1 MANHEWDNWGRSIQ
15 ELIDKAVNSQD
26 YQELS
31 RNIGKTIDKAF
42 SASSEAVRR
51 AANSAPKNSAYHYN
65 YTTPKV
71 TVEPKKETL
80 PALYGNPNGE
90 TTKGILQTVFGG
102 ILALAALGLVIPFG
116 VLSIVGSAGF
126 VVGFLAG
133 GAALVGGTALLC
145 SGIGTLAK
153 VSRFKVYLKALG
165 TKTSIT
171 LERLSRSV
179 GKNERFVRK
188 ELQKMI
194 KQGLFLEGHLDNE
207 QKNLITSDETFR
219 EFERSRLELE
229 QRKRS
234 QAVQAA
240 KSPDPKIQEVLD
252 KGNAYVKEIR
262 RCNDE
267 IPGEEISAKIDRM
280 EAIVRKIFE
289 RAEAHPKEFS
299 DKGYTQTCDIW
310 SDECTAQMFKDGKT
324 MCYFGPA
331 WYYNFSMGNA
341 QDAEKG
347 CFGDWA
353 ICEGPQAHFWGGT
366 WLLAPVGTDNPTMVA
381 DIMNTFINDED
392 VCTKLVKNE
401 MQFSNNQKVNEAC
414 AADGG
419 NDFLGGQNDTAIFC
433 ELAKNIVFENHTIYD
448 QVINE
453 DLQKTWRE
461 YCDGDVTE
469 DAAMANFYALVS
481 EAYPSIMT
489 P

>member
-1 MANHEWDNWGRSIQ
+1 MANNEWDNWGRSIQ

-102 ILALAALGLVIPFG
+102 ILAVAALGLVIPFG

-234 QAVQAA
+234 QAVQAV

-289 RAEAHPKEFS
+289 RAEAHPEVIPDMKKLMDYYLPMTVKLLNAYADMDRQPVQGETIRKSKQEIDATLDTLNAAFE
-299 DKGYTQTCDIW
+299 KLL
-310 SDECTAQMFKDGKT
+310 DELF
-324 MCYFGPA
+324 
-331 WYYNFSMGNA
+331 
-341 QDAEKG
+341 QDA
-347 CFGDWA
+347 A
-353 ICEGPQAHFWGGT
+353 IDVSSDISVLNT
-366 WLLAPVGTDNPTMVA
+366 LLAQEGLTG
-381 DIMNTFINDED
+381 
-392 VCTKLVKNE
+392 
-401 MQFSNNQKVNEAC
+401 S
-414 AADGG
+414 
-419 NDFLGGQNDTAIFC
+419 DF
-433 ELAKNIVFENHTIYD
+433 
-448 QVINE
+448 
-453 DLQKTWRE
+453 DLK
-461 YCDGDVTE
+461 
-469 DAAMANFYALVS
+469 
-481 EAYPSIMT
+481 
-489 P
+489 

>member
-1 MANHEWDNWGRSIQ
+1 MANNEWDNWGRSIQ

-31 RNIGKTIDKAF
+31 RNIGKTIDRAF

-102 ILALAALGLVIPFG
+102 ILAVAALGLVIPFG

-289 RAEAHPKEFS
+289 RAEAHPEVIPDMKKLMDYYLPMTVKLLNAYADMDRQPVQGETIRKSKQEIDATLDTLNAAFE
-299 DKGYTQTCDIW
+299 KLL
-310 SDECTAQMFKDGKT
+310 DELF
-324 MCYFGPA
+324 
-331 WYYNFSMGNA
+331 
-341 QDAEKG
+341 QDA
-347 CFGDWA
+347 A
-353 ICEGPQAHFWGGT
+353 IDVSSDISVLNT
-366 WLLAPVGTDNPTMVA
+366 LLAQEGLTG
-381 DIMNTFINDED
+381 
-392 VCTKLVKNE
+392 
-401 MQFSNNQKVNEAC
+401 S
-414 AADGG
+414 
-419 NDFLGGQNDTAIFC
+419 DF
-433 ELAKNIVFENHTIYD
+433 
-448 QVINE
+448 
-453 DLQKTWRE
+453 DLK
-461 YCDGDVTE
+461 
-469 DAAMANFYALVS
+469 
-481 EAYPSIMT
+481 
-489 P
+489 

>member
-1 MANHEWDNWGRSIQ
+1 MANNEWDNWGRSIQ

-102 ILALAALGLVIPFG
+102 ILAVGALGLVIPFG

-289 RAEAHPKEFS
+289 RAEAHPEVIPDMKKLMDYYLPMTVKLLNAYADMDRQPVQGETIRKSKQEIDATLDTLNAAFE
-299 DKGYTQTCDIW
+299 KLL
-310 SDECTAQMFKDGKT
+310 DELF
-324 MCYFGPA
+324 
-331 WYYNFSMGNA
+331 
-341 QDAEKG
+341 QDA
-347 CFGDWA
+347 A
-353 ICEGPQAHFWGGT
+353 IDVSSDISVLNT
-366 WLLAPVGTDNPTMVA
+366 LLAQEGLTG
-381 DIMNTFINDED
+381 
-392 VCTKLVKNE
+392 
-401 MQFSNNQKVNEAC
+401 S
-414 AADGG
+414 
-419 NDFLGGQNDTAIFC
+419 DF
-433 ELAKNIVFENHTIYD
+433 
-448 QVINE
+448 
-453 DLQKTWRE
+453 DLK
-461 YCDGDVTE
+461 
-469 DAAMANFYALVS
+469 
-481 EAYPSIMT
+481 
-489 P
+489 

>member
-1 MANHEWDNWGRSIQ
+1 MANNEWDNWGRSIQ

-51 AANSAPKNSAYHYN
+51 AANSAPKNNAYHYN

-102 ILALAALGLVIPFG
+102 ILAVAALGLVIPFG

-289 RAEAHPKEFS
+289 RAEAHPEVIPDMKKLMDYYLPMTVKLLNAYADMDRQPVQGETIRKSKQEIDATLDTLNAAFE
-299 DKGYTQTCDIW
+299 KLL
-310 SDECTAQMFKDGKT
+310 DELF
-324 MCYFGPA
+324 
-331 WYYNFSMGNA
+331 
-341 QDAEKG
+341 QDA
-347 CFGDWA
+347 A
-353 ICEGPQAHFWGGT
+353 IDVSSDISVLNT
-366 WLLAPVGTDNPTMVA
+366 LLAQEGLTG
-381 DIMNTFINDED
+381 
-392 VCTKLVKNE
+392 
-401 MQFSNNQKVNEAC
+401 S
-414 AADGG
+414 
-419 NDFLGGQNDTAIFC
+419 DF
-433 ELAKNIVFENHTIYD
+433 
-448 QVINE
+448 
-453 DLQKTWRE
+453 DLK
-461 YCDGDVTE
+461 
-469 DAAMANFYALVS
+469 
-481 EAYPSIMT
+481 
-489 P
+489 

>member
-1 MANHEWDNWGRSIQ
+1 MANNEWDNWGRSIQ

-31 RNIGKTIDKAF
+31 RNIGRTIDKAF
-42 SASSEAVRR
+42 SASSQAVRR
-51 AANSAPKNSAYHYN
+51 AANSAPKNSPYQYN

-102 ILALAALGLVIPFG
+102 ILAVAALGLVIPFG

-126 VVGFLAG
+126 VVGFLVG

-207 QKNLITSDETFR
+207 QKNLITSDETFQ

-289 RAEAHPKEFS
+289 RAEAHPEVIPDMKKLMDYYLPMTVKLLNAYADMDRQPVQGETIRKSKQEIDATLDTLNAAFE
-299 DKGYTQTCDIW
+299 KLL
-310 SDECTAQMFKDGKT
+310 DELF
-324 MCYFGPA
+324 
-331 WYYNFSMGNA
+331 
-341 QDAEKG
+341 QDA
-347 CFGDWA
+347 A
-353 ICEGPQAHFWGGT
+353 IDVSSDISVLNT
-366 WLLAPVGTDNPTMVA
+366 LLAQEGLTG
-381 DIMNTFINDED
+381 
-392 VCTKLVKNE
+392 
-401 MQFSNNQKVNEAC
+401 S
-414 AADGG
+414 
-419 NDFLGGQNDTAIFC
+419 DF
-433 ELAKNIVFENHTIYD
+433 
-448 QVINE
+448 
-453 DLQKTWRE
+453 DLK
-461 YCDGDVTE
+461 
-469 DAAMANFYALVS
+469 
-481 EAYPSIMT
+481 
-489 P
+489 

>member
-1 MANHEWDNWGRSIQ
+1 MANNEWDNWGRSIQ

-102 ILALAALGLVIPFG
+102 ILALGALGLVIPFG

-207 QKNLITSDETFR
+207 QKNLITSDETFQ

-289 RAEAHPKEFS
+289 RAEAHPEVIPDMKKLMDYYLPMTVKLLNAYADMDRQPVQGETIRKSKQEIDATLDTLNAAFE
-299 DKGYTQTCDIW
+299 KLL
-310 SDECTAQMFKDGKT
+310 DELF
-324 MCYFGPA
+324 
-331 WYYNFSMGNA
+331 
-341 QDAEKG
+341 QDA
-347 CFGDWA
+347 A
-353 ICEGPQAHFWGGT
+353 IDVSSDISVLNT
-366 WLLAPVGTDNPTMVA
+366 LLAQEGLTG
-381 DIMNTFINDED
+381 
-392 VCTKLVKNE
+392 
-401 MQFSNNQKVNEAC
+401 S
-414 AADGG
+414 
-419 NDFLGGQNDTAIFC
+419 DF
-433 ELAKNIVFENHTIYD
+433 
-448 QVINE
+448 
-453 DLQKTWRE
+453 DLK
-461 YCDGDVTE
+461 
-469 DAAMANFYALVS
+469 
-481 EAYPSIMT
+481 
-489 P
+489 

>member
-1 MANHEWDNWGRSIQ
+1 MANNEWDNWGRSIQ

-102 ILALAALGLVIPFG
+102 ILAVAALGLVIPFG

-133 GAALVGGTALLC
+133 GAALAGGTALLC

-153 VSRFKVYLKALG
+153 VSRFKVYLKTLG

-234 QAVQAA
+234 QTVQAA

-289 RAEAHPKEFS
+289 RAEAHPEVIPDMKKLMDYYLPMTVKLLNAYADMDRQPVQGETIRKSKQEIDATLDTLNAAFE
-299 DKGYTQTCDIW
+299 KLL
-310 SDECTAQMFKDGKT
+310 DELF
-324 MCYFGPA
+324 
-331 WYYNFSMGNA
+331 
-341 QDAEKG
+341 QDA
-347 CFGDWA
+347 A
-353 ICEGPQAHFWGGT
+353 IDVSSDISVLNT
-366 WLLAPVGTDNPTMVA
+366 LLAQEGLTG
-381 DIMNTFINDED
+381 
-392 VCTKLVKNE
+392 
-401 MQFSNNQKVNEAC
+401 S
-414 AADGG
+414 
-419 NDFLGGQNDTAIFC
+419 DF
-433 ELAKNIVFENHTIYD
+433 
-448 QVINE
+448 
-453 DLQKTWRE
+453 DLK
-461 YCDGDVTE
+461 
-469 DAAMANFYALVS
+469 
-481 EAYPSIMT
+481 
-489 P
+489 

>member
-1 MANHEWDNWGRSIQ
+1 MANNEWDNWGRSIQ

-51 AANSAPKNSAYHYN
+51 AANSAPKNSAYHDY
-65 YTTPKV
+65 YTAPKV

-102 ILALAALGLVIPFG
+102 ILAVAALGLVIPFG

-133 GAALVGGTALLC
+133 GAALAGGTALLC

-153 VSRFKVYLKALG
+153 VSRFKVYLKTLG
-165 TKTSIT
+165 TKTSVT

-289 RAEAHPKEFS
+289 RAEAHPEVIPDMKKLMDYYLPMTVKLLNAYADMDRQPVQGETIRKSKQEIDATLDTLNAAFE
-299 DKGYTQTCDIW
+299 KLL
-310 SDECTAQMFKDGKT
+310 DELF
-324 MCYFGPA
+324 
-331 WYYNFSMGNA
+331 
-341 QDAEKG
+341 QDA
-347 CFGDWA
+347 A
-353 ICEGPQAHFWGGT
+353 IDVSSDISVLNT
-366 WLLAPVGTDNPTMVA
+366 LLAQEGLTG
-381 DIMNTFINDED
+381 
-392 VCTKLVKNE
+392 
-401 MQFSNNQKVNEAC
+401 S
-414 AADGG
+414 
-419 NDFLGGQNDTAIFC
+419 DF
-433 ELAKNIVFENHTIYD
+433 
-448 QVINE
+448 
-453 DLQKTWRE
+453 DLK
-461 YCDGDVTE
+461 
-469 DAAMANFYALVS
+469 
-481 EAYPSIMT
+481 
-489 P
+489 

>member
-1 MANHEWDNWGRSIQ
+1 MANNEWDNWGRSIQ

-31 RNIGKTIDKAF
+31 RNIGRTIDKAF
-42 SASSEAVRR
+42 SASSQAVRR
-51 AANSAPKNSAYHYN
+51 AANSGPKNSPYQYN

-102 ILALAALGLVIPFG
+102 ILAVAALGLVIPFG

-289 RAEAHPKEFS
+289 RAEAHPEVIPDMKKLMDYYLPMTVKLLNAYADMDRQPVQGETIRKSKQEIDATLDTLNAAFE
-299 DKGYTQTCDIW
+299 KLL
-310 SDECTAQMFKDGKT
+310 DELF
-324 MCYFGPA
+324 
-331 WYYNFSMGNA
+331 
-341 QDAEKG
+341 QDA
-347 CFGDWA
+347 A
-353 ICEGPQAHFWGGT
+353 IDVSSDISVLNT
-366 WLLAPVGTDNPTMVA
+366 LLAQEGLTG
-381 DIMNTFINDED
+381 
-392 VCTKLVKNE
+392 
-401 MQFSNNQKVNEAC
+401 S
-414 AADGG
+414 
-419 NDFLGGQNDTAIFC
+419 DF
-433 ELAKNIVFENHTIYD
+433 
-448 QVINE
+448 
-453 DLQKTWRE
+453 DLK
-461 YCDGDVTE
+461 
-469 DAAMANFYALVS
+469 
-481 EAYPSIMT
+481 
-489 P
+489 

>member
-1 MANHEWDNWGRSIQ
+1 MANNEWDNWGRSIQ

-51 AANSAPKNSAYHYN
+51 AANSAPKNSPYHDY
-65 YTTPKV
+65 YTAPKV

-102 ILALAALGLVIPFG
+102 ILAVTALGLVIPFG

-126 VVGFLAG
+126 LVGFLAG
-133 GAALVGGTALLC
+133 GAALAGGTALLC

-289 RAEAHPKEFS
+289 RAEAHPEVIPDMKKLMDYYLPMTVKLLNAYADMDRQPVQGETIRKSKQEIDATLDTLNAAFE
-299 DKGYTQTCDIW
+299 KLL
-310 SDECTAQMFKDGKT
+310 DELF
-324 MCYFGPA
+324 
-331 WYYNFSMGNA
+331 
-341 QDAEKG
+341 QDA
-347 CFGDWA
+347 A
-353 ICEGPQAHFWGGT
+353 IDVSSDISVLNT
-366 WLLAPVGTDNPTMVA
+366 LLAQEGLTG
-381 DIMNTFINDED
+381 
-392 VCTKLVKNE
+392 
-401 MQFSNNQKVNEAC
+401 S
-414 AADGG
+414 
-419 NDFLGGQNDTAIFC
+419 DF
-433 ELAKNIVFENHTIYD
+433 
-448 QVINE
+448 
-453 DLQKTWRE
+453 DLK
-461 YCDGDVTE
+461 
-469 DAAMANFYALVS
+469 
-481 EAYPSIMT
+481 
-489 P
+489 

>member
-1 MANHEWDNWGRSIQ
+1 MANNEWDNWGRSIQ

-51 AANSAPKNSAYHYN
+51 AANSAPKTSAYHYN

-133 GAALVGGTALLC
+133 GAALAGGTALLC

-289 RAEAHPKEFS
+289 RAEAHPEVIPDMKKLMDYYLPMTVKLLNAYADMDRQPVQGETIRKSKQEIDATLDTLNAAFE
-299 DKGYTQTCDIW
+299 KLL
-310 SDECTAQMFKDGKT
+310 DELF
-324 MCYFGPA
+324 
-331 WYYNFSMGNA
+331 
-341 QDAEKG
+341 QDA
-347 CFGDWA
+347 A
-353 ICEGPQAHFWGGT
+353 IDVSSDISVLNT
-366 WLLAPVGTDNPTMVA
+366 LLAQEGLTG
-381 DIMNTFINDED
+381 
-392 VCTKLVKNE
+392 
-401 MQFSNNQKVNEAC
+401 S
-414 AADGG
+414 
-419 NDFLGGQNDTAIFC
+419 DF
-433 ELAKNIVFENHTIYD
+433 
-448 QVINE
+448 
-453 DLQKTWRE
+453 DLK
-461 YCDGDVTE
+461 
-469 DAAMANFYALVS
+469 
-481 EAYPSIMT
+481 
-489 P
+489 

>member
-1 MANHEWDNWGRSIQ
+1 MANNEWDNWGRSIQ

-51 AANSAPKNSAYHYN
+51 AANSAPRNNAYHDY

-102 ILALAALGLVIPFG
+102 ILSLAALGLVIPFG

-289 RAEAHPKEFS
+289 RAEAHPEVIPDMKKLMDYYLPMTVKLLNAYADMDRQPVQGETIRKSKQEIDATLDTLNAAFE
-299 DKGYTQTCDIW
+299 KLL
-310 SDECTAQMFKDGKT
+310 DELF
-324 MCYFGPA
+324 
-331 WYYNFSMGNA
+331 
-341 QDAEKG
+341 QDA
-347 CFGDWA
+347 A
-353 ICEGPQAHFWGGT
+353 IDVSSDISVLNT
-366 WLLAPVGTDNPTMVA
+366 LLAQEGLTG
-381 DIMNTFINDED
+381 
-392 VCTKLVKNE
+392 
-401 MQFSNNQKVNEAC
+401 S
-414 AADGG
+414 
-419 NDFLGGQNDTAIFC
+419 DF
-433 ELAKNIVFENHTIYD
+433 
-448 QVINE
+448 
-453 DLQKTWRE
+453 DLK
-461 YCDGDVTE
+461 
-469 DAAMANFYALVS
+469 
-481 EAYPSIMT
+481 
-489 P
+489 

>member
-1 MANHEWDNWGRSIQ
+1 MANNEWDNWGRSIQ

-51 AANSAPKNSAYHYN
+51 AANSAPKNSPYHDY
-65 YTTPKV
+65 YTAPKV

-102 ILALAALGLVIPFG
+102 ILALGALGLVIPFG

-165 TKTSIT
+165 TKTSVT

-207 QKNLITSDETFR
+207 QKNLITSDETFQ

-289 RAEAHPKEFS
+289 RAEAHPEVIPDMKKLMAYSLPMTVKLLNAYADMDRQPVQGETIRKSKQEIDATLDTLNAAFE
-299 DKGYTQTCDIW
+299 KLL
-310 SDECTAQMFKDGKT
+310 DELF
-324 MCYFGPA
+324 
-331 WYYNFSMGNA
+331 
-341 QDAEKG
+341 QDA
-347 CFGDWA
+347 A
-353 ICEGPQAHFWGGT
+353 IDVSSDISVLNT
-366 WLLAPVGTDNPTMVA
+366 LLAQEGLTG
-381 DIMNTFINDED
+381 
-392 VCTKLVKNE
+392 
-401 MQFSNNQKVNEAC
+401 S
-414 AADGG
+414 
-419 NDFLGGQNDTAIFC
+419 DF
-433 ELAKNIVFENHTIYD
+433 
-448 QVINE
+448 
-453 DLQKTWRE
+453 DLK
-461 YCDGDVTE
+461 
-469 DAAMANFYALVS
+469 
-481 EAYPSIMT
+481 
-489 P
+489 

>member
-1 MANHEWDNWGRSIQ
+1 MANNEWDNWGRSIQ

-31 RNIGKTIDKAF
+31 RNIGRTIDKAF
-42 SASSEAVRR
+42 SASSQAVRR
-51 AANSAPKNSAYHYN
+51 AANSGPKNSPYQYN
-65 YTTPKV
+65 YTTPQV

-102 ILALAALGLVIPFG
+102 LLAVTALGLVIPFG

-126 VVGFLAG
+126 LVGVLAG
-133 GAALVGGTALLC
+133 GAALAGGTALLC

-153 VSRFKVYLKALG
+153 VSRFKVYLKTLG
-165 TKTSIT
+165 TKTSVT

-207 QKNLITSDETFR
+207 QKNLITSDETFQ

-289 RAEAHPKEFS
+289 RAEAHPEVIPDMKKLMDYYLPMTVKLLNAYADMDRQPVQGETIRKSKQEIDATLDTLNAAFE
-299 DKGYTQTCDIW
+299 KLL
-310 SDECTAQMFKDGKT
+310 DELF
-324 MCYFGPA
+324 
-331 WYYNFSMGNA
+331 
-341 QDAEKG
+341 QDA
-347 CFGDWA
+347 A
-353 ICEGPQAHFWGGT
+353 IDVSSDISVLNT
-366 WLLAPVGTDNPTMVA
+366 LLAQEGLTG
-381 DIMNTFINDED
+381 
-392 VCTKLVKNE
+392 
-401 MQFSNNQKVNEAC
+401 S
-414 AADGG
+414 
-419 NDFLGGQNDTAIFC
+419 DF
-433 ELAKNIVFENHTIYD
+433 
-448 QVINE
+448 
-453 DLQKTWRE
+453 DLK
-461 YCDGDVTE
+461 
-469 DAAMANFYALVS
+469 
-481 EAYPSIMT
+481 
-489 P
+489 

>member
-1 MANHEWDNWGRSIQ
+1 MANNEWDNWGRSIQ

-31 RNIGKTIDKAF
+31 RNIGKTIDRAF

-102 ILALAALGLVIPFG
+102 ILAVAALGLVIPFG

-133 GAALVGGTALLC
+133 GAALAGGTALLC

-229 QRKRS
+229 QRRRS

-289 RAEAHPKEFS
+289 RAEAHPEVIPDMKKLMDYYLPMTVKLLNAYADMDRQPVQGETIRKSKQEIDATLDTLNAAFE
-299 DKGYTQTCDIW
+299 KLL
-310 SDECTAQMFKDGKT
+310 DELF
-324 MCYFGPA
+324 
-331 WYYNFSMGNA
+331 
-341 QDAEKG
+341 QDA
-347 CFGDWA
+347 A
-353 ICEGPQAHFWGGT
+353 IDVSSDISVLNT
-366 WLLAPVGTDNPTMVA
+366 LLAQEGLTG
-381 DIMNTFINDED
+381 
-392 VCTKLVKNE
+392 
-401 MQFSNNQKVNEAC
+401 S
-414 AADGG
+414 
-419 NDFLGGQNDTAIFC
+419 DF
-433 ELAKNIVFENHTIYD
+433 
-448 QVINE
+448 
-453 DLQKTWRE
+453 DLK
-461 YCDGDVTE
+461 
-469 DAAMANFYALVS
+469 
-481 EAYPSIMT
+481 
-489 P
+489 

>member
-1 MANHEWDNWGRSIQ
+1 MANNEWDNWGRSIQ

-133 GAALVGGTALLC
+133 GAALAGGTALLC

-207 QKNLITSDETFR
+207 QKNLITSDETFQ

-229 QRKRS
+229 QRKQS

-240 KSPDPKIQEVLD
+240 KAPDPKIQEVLD

-289 RAEAHPKEFS
+289 RAEAHPEVIPDMKKLMDYYLPMTVKLLNAYADMDRQPVQGETIRKSKQEIDATLDTLNAAFE
-299 DKGYTQTCDIW
+299 KLL
-310 SDECTAQMFKDGKT
+310 DELF
-324 MCYFGPA
+324 
-331 WYYNFSMGNA
+331 
-341 QDAEKG
+341 QDA
-347 CFGDWA
+347 A
-353 ICEGPQAHFWGGT
+353 IDVSSDISVLNT
-366 WLLAPVGTDNPTMVA
+366 LLAQEGLTG
-381 DIMNTFINDED
+381 
-392 VCTKLVKNE
+392 
-401 MQFSNNQKVNEAC
+401 S
-414 AADGG
+414 
-419 NDFLGGQNDTAIFC
+419 DF
-433 ELAKNIVFENHTIYD
+433 
-448 QVINE
+448 
-453 DLQKTWRE
+453 DLK
-461 YCDGDVTE
+461 
-469 DAAMANFYALVS
+469 
-481 EAYPSIMT
+481 
-489 P
+489 

>member
-1 MANHEWDNWGRSIQ
+1 MANNEWDNWGRSIQ

-42 SASSEAVRR
+42 SASSQAVRR
-51 AANSAPKNSAYHYN
+51 AANSAPKSSPYQYN

-102 ILALAALGLVIPFG
+102 LLAVTALGLVIPFG

-126 VVGFLAG
+126 LVGVLAG

-207 QKNLITSDETFR
+207 QKNLITSDETFQ

-289 RAEAHPKEFS
+289 RAEAHPEVIPDMKKLMDYYLPMTVKLLNAYADMDRQPVQGETIRKSKQEIDATLDTLNAAFE
-299 DKGYTQTCDIW
+299 KLL
-310 SDECTAQMFKDGKT
+310 DELF
-324 MCYFGPA
+324 
-331 WYYNFSMGNA
+331 
-341 QDAEKG
+341 QDA
-347 CFGDWA
+347 A
-353 ICEGPQAHFWGGT
+353 IDVSSDISVLNT
-366 WLLAPVGTDNPTMVA
+366 LLAQEGLTG
-381 DIMNTFINDED
+381 
-392 VCTKLVKNE
+392 
-401 MQFSNNQKVNEAC
+401 S
-414 AADGG
+414 
-419 NDFLGGQNDTAIFC
+419 DF
-433 ELAKNIVFENHTIYD
+433 
-448 QVINE
+448 
-453 DLQKTWRE
+453 DLK
-461 YCDGDVTE
+461 
-469 DAAMANFYALVS
+469 
-481 EAYPSIMT
+481 
-489 P
+489 

>member
-1 MANHEWDNWGRSIQ
+1 MANNEWDNWGRSIQ

-51 AANSAPKNSAYHYN
+51 AANSAPRNNAYHDY

-102 ILALAALGLVIPFG
+102 ILAVAALGLVIPFG

-289 RAEAHPKEFS
+289 RAEAHPEVIPDMKKLMDYYLPMTVKLLNAYADMDRQPVQGETIRKSKQEIDATLDTLNAAFE
-299 DKGYTQTCDIW
+299 KLL
-310 SDECTAQMFKDGKT
+310 DELF
-324 MCYFGPA
+324 
-331 WYYNFSMGNA
+331 
-341 QDAEKG
+341 QDA
-347 CFGDWA
+347 A
-353 ICEGPQAHFWGGT
+353 IDVSSDISVLNT
-366 WLLAPVGTDNPTMVA
+366 LLAQEGLTG
-381 DIMNTFINDED
+381 
-392 VCTKLVKNE
+392 
-401 MQFSNNQKVNEAC
+401 S
-414 AADGG
+414 
-419 NDFLGGQNDTAIFC
+419 DF
-433 ELAKNIVFENHTIYD
+433 
-448 QVINE
+448 
-453 DLQKTWRE
+453 DLK
-461 YCDGDVTE
+461 
-469 DAAMANFYALVS
+469 
-481 EAYPSIMT
+481 
-489 P
+489 

>member
-1 MANHEWDNWGRSIQ
+1 MANNEWDNWGRSIQ

-31 RNIGKTIDKAF
+31 RNIGRTIDKAF
-42 SASSEAVRR
+42 SASSQAVRR
-51 AANSAPKNSAYHYN
+51 AANSAPKSSPYQYN

-102 ILALAALGLVIPFG
+102 LLAVTALGLVIPFG

-126 VVGFLAG
+126 LVGVLAG

-153 VSRFKVYLKALG
+153 VSRFKVYLKTLG
-165 TKTSIT
+165 TKTSVT

-207 QKNLITSDETFR
+207 QKNLITSDETFQ

-289 RAEAHPKEFS
+289 RAEAHPEVIPDMKKLMDYYLPMTVKLLNAYADMDRQPVQGETIRKSKQEIDATLDTLNAAFE
-299 DKGYTQTCDIW
+299 KLL
-310 SDECTAQMFKDGKT
+310 DELF
-324 MCYFGPA
+324 
-331 WYYNFSMGNA
+331 
-341 QDAEKG
+341 QDA
-347 CFGDWA
+347 A
-353 ICEGPQAHFWGGT
+353 IDVSSDISVLNT
-366 WLLAPVGTDNPTMVA
+366 LLAQEGLTG
-381 DIMNTFINDED
+381 
-392 VCTKLVKNE
+392 
-401 MQFSNNQKVNEAC
+401 S
-414 AADGG
+414 
-419 NDFLGGQNDTAIFC
+419 DF
-433 ELAKNIVFENHTIYD
+433 
-448 QVINE
+448 
-453 DLQKTWRE
+453 DLK
-461 YCDGDVTE
+461 
-469 DAAMANFYALVS
+469 
-481 EAYPSIMT
+481 
-489 P
+489 

>member
-1 MANHEWDNWGRSIQ
+1 MANNEWDSWGRSIQ

-102 ILALAALGLVIPFG
+102 ILAVAALGLVIPFG

-133 GAALVGGTALLC
+133 GAALAGGTALLC

-289 RAEAHPKEFS
+289 RAEAHPEVIPDMKKLMDYYLPMTVKLLNAYADMDRQPVQGETIRKSKQEIDATLDTLNAAFE
-299 DKGYTQTCDIW
+299 KLL
-310 SDECTAQMFKDGKT
+310 DELF
-324 MCYFGPA
+324 
-331 WYYNFSMGNA
+331 
-341 QDAEKG
+341 QDA
-347 CFGDWA
+347 A
-353 ICEGPQAHFWGGT
+353 IDVSSDISVLNT
-366 WLLAPVGTDNPTMVA
+366 LLAQEGLTG
-381 DIMNTFINDED
+381 
-392 VCTKLVKNE
+392 
-401 MQFSNNQKVNEAC
+401 S
-414 AADGG
+414 
-419 NDFLGGQNDTAIFC
+419 DF
-433 ELAKNIVFENHTIYD
+433 
-448 QVINE
+448 
-453 DLQKTWRE
+453 DLK
-461 YCDGDVTE
+461 
-469 DAAMANFYALVS
+469 
-481 EAYPSIMT
+481 
-489 P
+489 

>member
-1 MANHEWDNWGRSIQ
+1 MANNEWDNWGRSIQ

-102 ILALAALGLVIPFG
+102 ILALGALGLVIPFG

-126 VVGFLAG
+126 VVGFLVG
-133 GAALVGGTALLC
+133 GAALAGGTALLC

-289 RAEAHPKEFS
+289 RAEAHPEVIPDMKKLMDYYLPMTVKLLNAYADMDRQPVQGETIRKSKQEIDATLDTLNAAFE
-299 DKGYTQTCDIW
+299 KLL
-310 SDECTAQMFKDGKT
+310 DELF
-324 MCYFGPA
+324 
-331 WYYNFSMGNA
+331 
-341 QDAEKG
+341 QDA
-347 CFGDWA
+347 A
-353 ICEGPQAHFWGGT
+353 IDVSSDISVLNT
-366 WLLAPVGTDNPTMVA
+366 LLAQEGLTG
-381 DIMNTFINDED
+381 
-392 VCTKLVKNE
+392 
-401 MQFSNNQKVNEAC
+401 S
-414 AADGG
+414 
-419 NDFLGGQNDTAIFC
+419 DF
-433 ELAKNIVFENHTIYD
+433 
-448 QVINE
+448 
-453 DLQKTWRE
+453 DLK
-461 YCDGDVTE
+461 
-469 DAAMANFYALVS
+469 
-481 EAYPSIMT
+481 
-489 P
+489 

>member
-1 MANHEWDNWGRSIQ
+1 MANNEWDNWGRSIQ

-42 SASSEAVRR
+42 SASSQAVRR
-51 AANSAPKNSAYHYN
+51 TANSAPKNSAYHYN

-102 ILALAALGLVIPFG
+102 ILAVAALGLVIPFG

-133 GAALVGGTALLC
+133 GAALAGGTALLC
-145 SGIGTLAK
+145 SGISTLAK

-207 QKNLITSDETFR
+207 QKNLITSDETFQ

-289 RAEAHPKEFS
+289 RAEAHPEVIPDMKKLMDYYLPMTVKLLNAYADMDRQPVQGETIRKSKQEIDATLDTLNAAFE
-299 DKGYTQTCDIW
+299 KLL
-310 SDECTAQMFKDGKT
+310 DELF
-324 MCYFGPA
+324 
-331 WYYNFSMGNA
+331 
-341 QDAEKG
+341 QDA
-347 CFGDWA
+347 A
-353 ICEGPQAHFWGGT
+353 IDVSSDISVLNT
-366 WLLAPVGTDNPTMVA
+366 LLAQEGLTG
-381 DIMNTFINDED
+381 
-392 VCTKLVKNE
+392 
-401 MQFSNNQKVNEAC
+401 S
-414 AADGG
+414 
-419 NDFLGGQNDTAIFC
+419 DF
-433 ELAKNIVFENHTIYD
+433 
-448 QVINE
+448 
-453 DLQKTWRE
+453 DLK
-461 YCDGDVTE
+461 
-469 DAAMANFYALVS
+469 
-481 EAYPSIMT
+481 
-489 P
+489 

>member
-1 MANHEWDNWGRSIQ
+1 MANNEWDNWGRSIQ

-51 AANSAPKNSAYHYN
+51 AANSAPKNGAYHDY

-102 ILALAALGLVIPFG
+102 ILAVAALGLVIPFG

-133 GAALVGGTALLC
+133 GAALAGGTALLC

-207 QKNLITSDETFR
+207 QKNLITSDETFQ

-289 RAEAHPKEFS
+289 RAEAHPEVIPDMKKLMDYYLPMTVKLLNAYADMDRQPVQGETIRKSKQEIDATLDTLNAAFE
-299 DKGYTQTCDIW
+299 KLL
-310 SDECTAQMFKDGKT
+310 DELF
-324 MCYFGPA
+324 
-331 WYYNFSMGNA
+331 
-341 QDAEKG
+341 QDA
-347 CFGDWA
+347 A
-353 ICEGPQAHFWGGT
+353 IDVSSDISVLNT
-366 WLLAPVGTDNPTMVA
+366 LLAQEGLTG
-381 DIMNTFINDED
+381 
-392 VCTKLVKNE
+392 
-401 MQFSNNQKVNEAC
+401 S
-414 AADGG
+414 
-419 NDFLGGQNDTAIFC
+419 DF
-433 ELAKNIVFENHTIYD
+433 
-448 QVINE
+448 
-453 DLQKTWRE
+453 DLK
-461 YCDGDVTE
+461 
-469 DAAMANFYALVS
+469 
-481 EAYPSIMT
+481 
-489 P
+489 

>member
-1 MANHEWDNWGRSIQ
+1 MANNEWDNWGRSIQ

-102 ILALAALGLVIPFG
+102 ILAVAALGLVIPFG

-207 QKNLITSDETFR
+207 QKNLITSDETFQ

-289 RAEAHPKEFS
+289 RAEAHPEVIPDMKKLM
-299 DKGYTQTCDIW
+299 D
-310 SDECTAQMFKDGKT
+310 
-324 MCYFGPA
+324 
-331 WYYNFSMGNA
+331 YYLPMTVKLLNA
-341 QDAEKG
+341 YADMDLQPVQGETIRKSKQEIDATLDTLNAAFEKLLDDLFQDA
-347 CFGDWA
+347 A
-353 ICEGPQAHFWGGT
+353 IDVSSDISVLNT
-366 WLLAPVGTDNPTMVA
+366 LLAQEGLTG
-381 DIMNTFINDED
+381 
-392 VCTKLVKNE
+392 
-401 MQFSNNQKVNEAC
+401 S
-414 AADGG
+414 
-419 NDFLGGQNDTAIFC
+419 DF
-433 ELAKNIVFENHTIYD
+433 
-448 QVINE
+448 
-453 DLQKTWRE
+453 DLK
-461 YCDGDVTE
+461 
-469 DAAMANFYALVS
+469 
-481 EAYPSIMT
+481 
-489 P
+489 

>member
-1 MANHEWDNWGRSIQ
+1 MANNEWDNWGRSIQ

-51 AANSAPKNSAYHYN
+51 AANSAPNNRPYHDY
-65 YTTPKV
+65 YTAPKV

-102 ILALAALGLVIPFG
+102 ILALGALGLVIPFG

-133 GAALVGGTALLC
+133 GAALAGGTALLC

-289 RAEAHPKEFS
+289 RAEAHPEVIPDMKKLMDYYLPMTVKLLNAYADMDRQPVQGETIRKSKQEIDATLDTLNAAFE
-299 DKGYTQTCDIW
+299 KLL
-310 SDECTAQMFKDGKT
+310 DELF
-324 MCYFGPA
+324 
-331 WYYNFSMGNA
+331 
-341 QDAEKG
+341 QDA
-347 CFGDWA
+347 A
-353 ICEGPQAHFWGGT
+353 IDVSSDISVLNT
-366 WLLAPVGTDNPTMVA
+366 LLAQEGLTG
-381 DIMNTFINDED
+381 
-392 VCTKLVKNE
+392 
-401 MQFSNNQKVNEAC
+401 S
-414 AADGG
+414 
-419 NDFLGGQNDTAIFC
+419 DF
-433 ELAKNIVFENHTIYD
+433 
-448 QVINE
+448 
-453 DLQKTWRE
+453 DLK
-461 YCDGDVTE
+461 
-469 DAAMANFYALVS
+469 
-481 EAYPSIMT
+481 
-489 P
+489 

>member
-51 AANSAPKNSAYHYN
+51 AANSAPRNNAYHDY

-165 TKTSIT
+165 TRTSIT

-289 RAEAHPKEFS
+289 RAEAHPEVIPDMKKLMDYYLPMTVKLLNAYADMDRQPVQGETIRKSKQEIDATLDTLNAAFE
-299 DKGYTQTCDIW
+299 KLL
-310 SDECTAQMFKDGKT
+310 DELF
-324 MCYFGPA
+324 
-331 WYYNFSMGNA
+331 
-341 QDAEKG
+341 QDA
-347 CFGDWA
+347 A
-353 ICEGPQAHFWGGT
+353 IDVSSDISVLNT
-366 WLLAPVGTDNPTMVA
+366 LLAQEGLTG
-381 DIMNTFINDED
+381 
-392 VCTKLVKNE
+392 
-401 MQFSNNQKVNEAC
+401 S
-414 AADGG
+414 
-419 NDFLGGQNDTAIFC
+419 DF
-433 ELAKNIVFENHTIYD
+433 
-448 QVINE
+448 
-453 DLQKTWRE
+453 DLK
-461 YCDGDVTE
+461 
-469 DAAMANFYALVS
+469 
-481 EAYPSIMT
+481 
-489 P
+489 

>member
-1 MANHEWDNWGRSIQ
+1 MANNEWDNWGRSIQ

-51 AANSAPKNSAYHYN
+51 AANSAPKNSPYHDY
-65 YTTPKV
+65 YTAPKV

-102 ILALAALGLVIPFG
+102 ILALGALGLVIPFG

-133 GAALVGGTALLC
+133 GAALAGGTALLC

-207 QKNLITSDETFR
+207 QKNLITSDATFR

-289 RAEAHPKEFS
+289 RAEAHPEVIPDMKKLMDYYLPMTVKLLNAYADMDRQPVQGETIRKSKQEIDATLDTLNAAFE
-299 DKGYTQTCDIW
+299 KLL
-310 SDECTAQMFKDGKT
+310 DELF
-324 MCYFGPA
+324 
-331 WYYNFSMGNA
+331 
-341 QDAEKG
+341 QDA
-347 CFGDWA
+347 A
-353 ICEGPQAHFWGGT
+353 IDVSSDISVLNT
-366 WLLAPVGTDNPTMVA
+366 LLAQEGLTG
-381 DIMNTFINDED
+381 
-392 VCTKLVKNE
+392 
-401 MQFSNNQKVNEAC
+401 S
-414 AADGG
+414 
-419 NDFLGGQNDTAIFC
+419 DF
-433 ELAKNIVFENHTIYD
+433 
-448 QVINE
+448 
-453 DLQKTWRE
+453 DLK
-461 YCDGDVTE
+461 
-469 DAAMANFYALVS
+469 
-481 EAYPSIMT
+481 
-489 P
+489 

>member
-1 MANHEWDNWGRSIQ
+1 MANNEWDNWGRSIQ

-51 AANSAPKNSAYHYN
+51 AANSAPKNSPYHDY
-65 YTTPKV
+65 YTAPKV

-102 ILALAALGLVIPFG
+102 ILAVAALGLVIPFG

-133 GAALVGGTALLC
+133 GAALAGGTALLC

-165 TKTSIT
+165 TKTSVT

-240 KSPDPKIQEVLD
+240 KAPDPKIQEVLD

-289 RAEAHPKEFS
+289 RAEAHPEVIPDMKKLMDYYLPMTVKLLNAYADMDRQPVQGETIRKSKQEIDATLDTLNAAFE
-299 DKGYTQTCDIW
+299 KLL
-310 SDECTAQMFKDGKT
+310 DELF
-324 MCYFGPA
+324 
-331 WYYNFSMGNA
+331 
-341 QDAEKG
+341 QDA
-347 CFGDWA
+347 A
-353 ICEGPQAHFWGGT
+353 IDVSSDISVLNT
-366 WLLAPVGTDNPTMVA
+366 LLAQEGLTG
-381 DIMNTFINDED
+381 
-392 VCTKLVKNE
+392 
-401 MQFSNNQKVNEAC
+401 S
-414 AADGG
+414 
-419 NDFLGGQNDTAIFC
+419 DF
-433 ELAKNIVFENHTIYD
+433 
-448 QVINE
+448 
-453 DLQKTWRE
+453 DLK
-461 YCDGDVTE
+461 
-469 DAAMANFYALVS
+469 
-481 EAYPSIMT
+481 
-489 P
+489 

>member
-1 MANHEWDNWGRSIQ
+1 MANNEWDNWGRSIQ

-102 ILALAALGLVIPFG
+102 ILAVAALGLVIPFG

-133 GAALVGGTALLC
+133 GAALAGGTALLC

-153 VSRFKVYLKALG
+153 VSRFKVYLKTLG

-207 QKNLITSDETFR
+207 QKNLITSDETFQ

-289 RAEAHPKEFS
+289 RAEAHPEVIPDMKKLMDYYLPMTVKLLNAYADMDRQPVQGETIRKSKQEIDATLDTLNAAFE
-299 DKGYTQTCDIW
+299 KLL
-310 SDECTAQMFKDGKT
+310 DELF
-324 MCYFGPA
+324 
-331 WYYNFSMGNA
+331 
-341 QDAEKG
+341 QDA
-347 CFGDWA
+347 A
-353 ICEGPQAHFWGGT
+353 IDVSSDISVLNT
-366 WLLAPVGTDNPTMVA
+366 LLAQEGLTG
-381 DIMNTFINDED
+381 
-392 VCTKLVKNE
+392 
-401 MQFSNNQKVNEAC
+401 S
-414 AADGG
+414 
-419 NDFLGGQNDTAIFC
+419 DF
-433 ELAKNIVFENHTIYD
+433 
-448 QVINE
+448 
-453 DLQKTWRE
+453 DLK
-461 YCDGDVTE
+461 
-469 DAAMANFYALVS
+469 
-481 EAYPSIMT
+481 
-489 P
+489 

>member
-1 MANHEWDNWGRSIQ
+1 MANNEWDNWGRSIQ

-51 AANSAPKNSAYHYN
+51 AANSAPKNSPYHDY

-80 PALYGNPNGE
+80 PALYGSPNGE

-102 ILALAALGLVIPFG
+102 ILAVAALGLVIPFG

-289 RAEAHPKEFS
+289 RAEAHPEVIPDMKKLM
-299 DKGYTQTCDIW
+299 D
-310 SDECTAQMFKDGKT
+310 
-324 MCYFGPA
+324 
-331 WYYNFSMGNA
+331 YYLPMTVKLLNA
-341 QDAEKG
+341 YADMDRQPVQGETIRKSKQEIDATLDTLNAAFEKLLDDLFQDA
-347 CFGDWA
+347 A
-353 ICEGPQAHFWGGT
+353 IDVSSDISVLNT
-366 WLLAPVGTDNPTMVA
+366 LLAQEGLTG
-381 DIMNTFINDED
+381 
-392 VCTKLVKNE
+392 
-401 MQFSNNQKVNEAC
+401 S
-414 AADGG
+414 
-419 NDFLGGQNDTAIFC
+419 DF
-433 ELAKNIVFENHTIYD
+433 
-448 QVINE
+448 
-453 DLQKTWRE
+453 DLK
-461 YCDGDVTE
+461 
-469 DAAMANFYALVS
+469 
-481 EAYPSIMT
+481 
-489 P
+489 

>member
-1 MANHEWDNWGRSIQ
+1 MANNEWDNWGRSIQ

-51 AANSAPKNSAYHYN
+51 AANSAPKNSVYHYN

-102 ILALAALGLVIPFG
+102 ILAVAALGLVIPFG

-133 GAALVGGTALLC
+133 GAALAGGTALLC

-289 RAEAHPKEFS
+289 RAEAHPEVIPDMKKLMDYYLPMTVKLLNAYADMDRQPVQGETIRKSKQEIDATLDTLNAAFE
-299 DKGYTQTCDIW
+299 KLL
-310 SDECTAQMFKDGKT
+310 DELF
-324 MCYFGPA
+324 
-331 WYYNFSMGNA
+331 
-341 QDAEKG
+341 QDA
-347 CFGDWA
+347 A
-353 ICEGPQAHFWGGT
+353 IDVSSDISVLNT
-366 WLLAPVGTDNPTMVA
+366 LLAQEGLTG
-381 DIMNTFINDED
+381 
-392 VCTKLVKNE
+392 
-401 MQFSNNQKVNEAC
+401 S
-414 AADGG
+414 
-419 NDFLGGQNDTAIFC
+419 DF
-433 ELAKNIVFENHTIYD
+433 
-448 QVINE
+448 
-453 DLQKTWRE
+453 DLK
-461 YCDGDVTE
+461 
-469 DAAMANFYALVS
+469 
-481 EAYPSIMT
+481 
-489 P
+489 

>member
-1 MANHEWDNWGRSIQ
+1 MANNEWDNWGRSIQ

-31 RNIGKTIDKAF
+31 RNIGKTIDRAF

-102 ILALAALGLVIPFG
+102 ILAVAALGLVIPFG
-116 VLSIVGSAGF
+116 VLSVIGSAGF

-153 VSRFKVYLKALG
+153 VSRFKVYLKTLG

-289 RAEAHPKEFS
+289 RAEAHPEVIPDMKKLMDYYLPMTVKLLNAYADMDRQPVQGETIRKSKQEIDATLDTLNAAFE
-299 DKGYTQTCDIW
+299 KLL
-310 SDECTAQMFKDGKT
+310 DELF
-324 MCYFGPA
+324 
-331 WYYNFSMGNA
+331 
-341 QDAEKG
+341 QDA
-347 CFGDWA
+347 A
-353 ICEGPQAHFWGGT
+353 IDVSSDISVLNT
-366 WLLAPVGTDNPTMVA
+366 LLAQEGLTG
-381 DIMNTFINDED
+381 
-392 VCTKLVKNE
+392 
-401 MQFSNNQKVNEAC
+401 S
-414 AADGG
+414 
-419 NDFLGGQNDTAIFC
+419 DF
-433 ELAKNIVFENHTIYD
+433 
-448 QVINE
+448 
-453 DLQKTWRE
+453 DLK
-461 YCDGDVTE
+461 
-469 DAAMANFYALVS
+469 
-481 EAYPSIMT
+481 
-489 P
+489 

>member
-1 MANHEWDNWGRSIQ
+1 MANNEWDNWGRSIQ

-31 RNIGKTIDKAF
+31 RNIGRTIDKAF

-51 AANSAPKNSAYHYN
+51 AANSAPKNSPHQYN

-90 TTKGILQTVFGG
+90 TTKGILQTVSGG

-126 VVGFLAG
+126 LVGVLAG
-133 GAALVGGTALLC
+133 GAALAGGTALLC

-153 VSRFKVYLKALG
+153 VSRFKVYLKTLG
-165 TKTSIT
+165 TKTSVT

-229 QRKRS
+229 QRKRA

-289 RAEAHPKEFS
+289 RAEAHPEVIPDMKKLMDYYLPMTVKLLKAYADMDRQPVQGETIRKSKQEIDATLDTLNAAFE
-299 DKGYTQTCDIW
+299 KLL
-310 SDECTAQMFKDGKT
+310 DELF
-324 MCYFGPA
+324 
-331 WYYNFSMGNA
+331 
-341 QDAEKG
+341 QDA
-347 CFGDWA
+347 A
-353 ICEGPQAHFWGGT
+353 IDVSSDISVLNT
-366 WLLAPVGTDNPTMVA
+366 LLAQEGLTG
-381 DIMNTFINDED
+381 
-392 VCTKLVKNE
+392 
-401 MQFSNNQKVNEAC
+401 S
-414 AADGG
+414 
-419 NDFLGGQNDTAIFC
+419 DF
-433 ELAKNIVFENHTIYD
+433 
-448 QVINE
+448 
-453 DLQKTWRE
+453 DLK
-461 YCDGDVTE
+461 
-469 DAAMANFYALVS
+469 
-481 EAYPSIMT
+481 
-489 P
+489 

>member
-1 MANHEWDNWGRSIQ
+1 MANNEWDNWGRSIQ

-31 RNIGKTIDKAF
+31 RNIGRTIDKAF
-42 SASSEAVRR
+42 SASSQAVRR
-51 AANSAPKNSAYHYN
+51 AANSAPKNSPYQYN

-102 ILALAALGLVIPFG
+102 LLAVAALGLVIPFG

-126 VVGFLAG
+126 LVGVLAG

-165 TKTSIT
+165 TKTSVT

-207 QKNLITSDETFR
+207 QKNLITSDETFQ

-289 RAEAHPKEFS
+289 RAEAHPEVIPDMKKLMDYYLPMTVKLLNAYADMDRQPVQGETIRKSKQEIDATLDTLNAAFE
-299 DKGYTQTCDIW
+299 KLL
-310 SDECTAQMFKDGKT
+310 DELF
-324 MCYFGPA
+324 
-331 WYYNFSMGNA
+331 
-341 QDAEKG
+341 QDA
-347 CFGDWA
+347 A
-353 ICEGPQAHFWGGT
+353 IDVSSDISVLNT
-366 WLLAPVGTDNPTMVA
+366 LLAQEGLTG
-381 DIMNTFINDED
+381 
-392 VCTKLVKNE
+392 
-401 MQFSNNQKVNEAC
+401 S
-414 AADGG
+414 
-419 NDFLGGQNDTAIFC
+419 DF
-433 ELAKNIVFENHTIYD
+433 
-448 QVINE
+448 
-453 DLQKTWRE
+453 DLK
-461 YCDGDVTE
+461 
-469 DAAMANFYALVS
+469 
-481 EAYPSIMT
+481 
-489 P
+489 

>member
-1 MANHEWDNWGRSIQ
+1 MANNEWDNWGRSIQ

-51 AANSAPKNSAYHYN
+51 AANSAPKNSPYHDYH
-65 YTTPKV
+65 TTPKV

-102 ILALAALGLVIPFG
+102 LLAVTALGLVIPFG

-126 VVGFLAG
+126 LVGVLAG
-133 GAALVGGTALLC
+133 GAALAGGTALLC

-289 RAEAHPKEFS
+289 RAEAHPEVIPDMKKLMDYYLPMTVKLLNAYADMDRQPVQGETIRKSKQEIDATLDTLNAAFE
-299 DKGYTQTCDIW
+299 KLL
-310 SDECTAQMFKDGKT
+310 DELF
-324 MCYFGPA
+324 
-331 WYYNFSMGNA
+331 
-341 QDAEKG
+341 QDA
-347 CFGDWA
+347 A
-353 ICEGPQAHFWGGT
+353 IDVSSDISVLNT
-366 WLLAPVGTDNPTMVA
+366 LLAQEGLTG
-381 DIMNTFINDED
+381 
-392 VCTKLVKNE
+392 
-401 MQFSNNQKVNEAC
+401 S
-414 AADGG
+414 
-419 NDFLGGQNDTAIFC
+419 DF
-433 ELAKNIVFENHTIYD
+433 
-448 QVINE
+448 
-453 DLQKTWRE
+453 DLK
-461 YCDGDVTE
+461 
-469 DAAMANFYALVS
+469 
-481 EAYPSIMT
+481 
-489 P
+489 